1 MYGRLQPD
9 DYEREIEANI
19 VRAFGWSIIE
29 FEAVLYQKYLHM
41 SGPSSVMLE
50 EEFKKHLKEMHA
62 KGFVSPLEFQRKKAW
77 RKLVI
82 ESDTE
87 EELQDEDEIRELLE
101 AAKRARHKQRRKKK
115 TPHGRIVTESRII
128 AEDIL
133 STLRDKVI
141 RGEMSDDAAKVILM
155 QHIEGMRRA
164 LLDSSEAFMRY
175 VRKNIPGMRKP
186 MSHILASKGEDVL
199 LLSLRL
205 IGNE

>member
-1 MYGRLQPD
+1 
-9 DYEREIEANI
+9 
-19 VRAFGWSIIE
+19 
-29 FEAVLYQKYLHM
+29 
-41 SGPSSVMLE
+41 
-50 EEFKKHLKEMHA
+50 
-62 KGFVSPLEFQRKKAW
+62 
-77 RKLVI
+77 
-82 ESDTE
+82 
-87 EELQDEDEIRELLE
+87 
-101 AAKRARHKQRRKKK
+101 
-115 TPHGRIVTESRII
+115 VTESRII

-164 LLDSSEAFMRY
+164 LLDSSDAFMRY